1 MGDDIEC
8 VRVAMNITKRQGH
21 RFIGAAVYRRLSR
34 NSMDDQ
40 VYFSIELFD
49 FMDNEQ
55 FSNLVCALYI

>member
-1 MGDDIEC
+1 MGDEIEC

-21 RFIGAAVYRRLSR
+21 RVIGAAVYRRLAR

-55 FSNLVCALYI
+55 FSNLVCG